1 MKIIQSIFQY
11 TVVFGILLLTMGIPL
26 SIQSSTKLI
35 DDSLSELSSS
45 ATSATLEEARSHKL
59 ENYLQNLYKSCEL
72 AQYNLSFN
80 TFKLGMVGYLNLDSQ
95 DKLVKKD
102 VLSIV
107 DYDKPSTKKR
117 FYVIDLK
124 KKTLKHHTIMAH
136 GKKTGWNMAENFSNT
151 PESHQSSLGFYK
163 AAETYSGKYGYSLR
177 LDGFEK
183 GFNCRARE
191 RAIVMHGADYV
202 SQDFIRKHGRL
213 GRSWGCLSLTRQDIK
228 PVIDKVRDGSC
239 IYVHKNLPSYYL
251 SKSHLLDAE
260 KAAEHLD
267 TMRLETI

>member
-11 TVVFGILLLTMGIPL
+11 TVAFGILLLVVGIPL

-35 DDSLSELSSS
+35 DNALGEWNNS
-45 ATSATLEEARSHKL
+45 TTPTTLADAKSHKL
-59 ENYLQNLYKSCEL
+59 EDYLQNLYTSCGL
-72 AQYNLSFN
+72 AQYNLPFK

-95 DKLVKKD
+95 HKLMKKN

-124 KKTLKHHTIMAH
+124 TKSLKHHTIMAH
-136 GKKTGWNMAENFSNT
+136 GKKTGWDMAENFSNT
-151 PESHQSSLGFYK
+151 PESHKSSLGFYK

-183 GFNCRARE
+183 GFNCQARE

-202 SQDFIRKHGRL
+202 SQNFIKKHGRL
-213 GRSWGCLSLTRQDIK
+213 GRSWGCLSLTRQDSK

-239 IYVHKNLPSYYL
+239 IYVHKNQSSYL
-251 SKSHLLDAE
+251 LKSKLLNVE

-267 TMRLETI
+267 TMRFETI